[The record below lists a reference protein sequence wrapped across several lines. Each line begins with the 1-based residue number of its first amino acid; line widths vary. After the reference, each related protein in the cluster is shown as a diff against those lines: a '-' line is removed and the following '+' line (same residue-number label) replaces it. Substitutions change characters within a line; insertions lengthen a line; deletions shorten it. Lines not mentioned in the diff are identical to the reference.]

1 MPQLAYPNS
10 NLSLTRPQASFRPV
24 KPLGPSAPSSGPA
37 GPDRHHPSDSAT
49 SAGPTH
55 RRAAAPHA
63 AATLPGRLSGLP
75 WRVSRAARSAHSRPS
90 GGGSGPQPGRVS
102 RGSTALSPSPAP
114 VAIRTASRGHAL
126 LPAAATR
133 RPHPPPLLAAGARR
147 GLPPDMFADMA
158 AAGSGPARLRD
169 AAVGGPTLTAPSPR
183 S

>member
-102 RGSTALSPSPAP
+102 RGSTALSPSPALSP
-114 VAIRTASRGHAL
+114 SARRPAATPCSSPRPRGGRTRRRFSPQG
-126 LPAAATR
+126 PAAACLRTVWQTWPR
-133 RPHPPPLLAAGARR
+133 R
-147 GLPPDMFADMA
+147 D
-158 AAGSGPARLRD
+158 PARPGC
-169 AAVGGPTLTAPSPR
+169 ATPPSVAPP
-183 S
+183 